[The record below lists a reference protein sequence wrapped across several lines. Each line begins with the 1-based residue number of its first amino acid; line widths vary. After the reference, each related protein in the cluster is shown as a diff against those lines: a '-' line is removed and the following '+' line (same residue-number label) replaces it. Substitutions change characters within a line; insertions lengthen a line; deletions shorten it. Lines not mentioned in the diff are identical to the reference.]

1 MCQRFFELCL
11 PTQILQLLAPMVAIG
26 AETLMGSQNTAILV
40 FLASVLKSFGN
51 LTQMSPIFKFVEMH
65 NQGTILCHPVLVLTA
80 PHFGNRCFGLLELV
94 QLYDWLLCFS
104 AASPDPRDEGINSFL
119 ILMSRDV
126 MKCVYRERK
135 LHSRNDKTEAQHSAG
150 LSSI

>member
-1 MCQRFFELCL
+1 
-11 PTQILQLLAPMVAIG
+11 
-26 AETLMGSQNTAILV
+26 
-40 FLASVLKSFGN
+40 
-51 LTQMSPIFKFVEMH
+51 MH